1 MKRYLITICSCVM
14 SLILGS
20 GVTSLMFISHY
31 KVEEN
36 KVIENIVLEPTHDII
51 EETDKNDII
60 EEKEE
65 TYFKIGKFS
74 NPLPEEW
81 MNRISSMQGLR
92 NKITSNNGGMVAE
105 NCYHN
110 AIDIAVP
117 EGTDVFA
124 TKNGKVVTVYPS
136 YYNGGAKYYG
146 HPIYG
151 GLIEI
156 QHDDGTKTMYAHLS
170 YTIVREGDIV
180 ECGQKIGES
189 GGVVGKRGSGKT
201 TGPHL
206 HYSIIMDLNTFS
218 S

>member
-1 MKRYLITICSCVM
+1 MKRYFNLIITSIL
-14 SLILGS
+14 SLCLGS
-20 GVTSLMFISHY
+20 GITSFAFISHY
-31 KVEEN
+31 NNKEIDNIIVSNDNEEFIKIN
-36 KVIENIVLEPTHDII
+36 KFT
-51 EETDKNDII
+51 
-60 EEKEE
+60 
-65 TYFKIGKFS
+65 
-74 NPLPEEW
+74 NPLPEKY
-81 MNRISSMQGLR
+81 MSRISSTQGLR
-92 NKITSNNGGMVAE
+92 NKLQNNTGGIISE

-117 EGTDVFA
+117 EGTNVFA
-124 TKNGKVVTVYPS
+124 TKSGKVVNVYPS

-156 QHDDGTKTMYAHLS
+156 EHDDGTKTMYAHLS

-180 ECGQKIGES
+180 KSGQKIGES

-206 HYSIIMDLNTFS
+206 HYSIIMDLNTFTL
-218 S
+218 

>member
-1 MKRYLITICSCVM
+1 MKRYFNLIITSIL
-14 SLILGS
+14 SLCLGS
-20 GVTSLMFISHY
+20 GITSFAFISHY
-31 KVEEN
+31 NKEIDNTIISNDNEEFIKIN
-36 KVIENIVLEPTHDII
+36 KFT
-51 EETDKNDII
+51 
-60 EEKEE
+60 
-65 TYFKIGKFS
+65 
-74 NPLPEEW
+74 NPLPEKY
-81 MNRISSMQGLR
+81 MSRISSTQGLR
-92 NKITSNNGGMVAE
+92 NKLQNNTGGIISE

-117 EGTDVFA
+117 EGTNVFA
-124 TKNGKVVTVYPS
+124 TKSGKVVTVYPS

-156 QHDDGTKTMYAHLS
+156 EHDDGTKTMYAHLS

-180 ECGQKIGES
+180 ESGQKIGES

-218 S
+218 L

>member
-1 MKRYLITICSCVM
+1 MKRYFNLIITSIL
-14 SLILGS
+14 SLCLGS
-20 GVTSLMFISHY
+20 GITSFAFISHY
-31 KVEEN
+31 NNKEIDNTIVSNNNEEFIKIN
-36 KVIENIVLEPTHDII
+36 KFT
-51 EETDKNDII
+51 
-60 EEKEE
+60 
-65 TYFKIGKFS
+65 
-74 NPLPEEW
+74 NPLPEKY
-81 MNRISSMQGLR
+81 MSRISSTQGLR
-92 NKITSNNGGMVAE
+92 NKLQNNTGGIISE

-117 EGTDVFA
+117 EGTNVFA
-124 TKNGKVVTVYPS
+124 TKSGKVVTVYPS

-156 QHDDGTKTMYAHLS
+156 EHDDGTKTMYAHLS

-180 ECGQKIGES
+180 ESGQKIGES

-206 HYSIIMDLNTFS
+206 HYSIIMDLNTFTL
-218 S
+218 

>member
-1 MKRYLITICSCVM
+1 MKRYFNLIITSIL
-14 SLILGS
+14 SLCLGS
-20 GVTSLMFISHY
+20 GITSFAFISHY
-31 KVEEN
+31 NNNKEINNTIVSNDNEEFIKIN
-36 KVIENIVLEPTHDII
+36 KFT
-51 EETDKNDII
+51 
-60 EEKEE
+60 
-65 TYFKIGKFS
+65 
-74 NPLPEEW
+74 NPLPEKY
-81 MNRISSMQGLR
+81 MSRISSTQGLR
-92 NKITSNNGGMVAE
+92 NKLQNNTGGIISE

-117 EGTDVFA
+117 EGTNVFA
-124 TKNGKVVTVYPS
+124 TKSGKVVTVYPS

-156 QHDDGTKTMYAHLS
+156 EHNDGTKTMYAHLS

-180 ECGQKIGES
+180 ESGQKIGES

-206 HYSIIMDLNTFS
+206 HYSIIMDLNTFTL
-218 S
+218 

>member
-1 MKRYLITICSCVM
+1 MKRYYNLIITSIL
-14 SLILGS
+14 SLCLGS
-20 GVTSLMFISHY
+20 GITSFAFISHY
-31 KVEEN
+31 NNNKEINNTIVSNDNEEFIKIN
-36 KVIENIVLEPTHDII
+36 KFT
-51 EETDKNDII
+51 
-60 EEKEE
+60 
-65 TYFKIGKFS
+65 
-74 NPLPEEW
+74 NPLPEKY
-81 MNRISSMQGLR
+81 MSRISSIQGLR
-92 NKITSNNGGMVAE
+92 NKLQNNTGGIISE

-117 EGTDVFA
+117 EGTNVFA
-124 TKNGKVVTVYPS
+124 TKSGKVVTVYPS

-156 QHDDGTKTMYAHLS
+156 EHDDGTKTMYAHLS

-180 ECGQKIGES
+180 ESGQKIGES

-206 HYSIIMDLNTFS
+206 HYSIIMDLNTFTL
-218 S
+218 

>member
-14 SLILGS
+14 SLLLGS
-20 GVTSLMFISHY
+20 GVTSLLFISHY
-31 KVEEN
+31 KTEEN
-36 KVIENIVLEPTHDII
+36 KDINNTVLASKNNSIEIA
-51 EETDKNDII
+51 
-60 EEKEE
+60 
-65 TYFKIGKFS
+65 KFS

-81 MNRISSMQGLR
+81 MNRISSTQGLR
-92 NKITSNNGGMVAE
+92 NKIKSNNGGMVTE

-117 EGTDVFA
+117 EGTSVFA
-124 TKNGKVVTVYPS
+124 TKVGKVVTVYPS
-136 YYNGGAKYYG
+136 YYNGGAKYHG
-146 HPIYG
+146 HPVYG
-151 GLIEI
+151 GLVEI